1 MILFNIK
8 ELEKLIITEKVSDGL
23 AFKYLFTHL
32 ILFTLADYIPVD
44 GDNPWWRTWVH
55 LLISLMALI
64 WGIRKTFEIN
74 QQGDNIEYFK
84 RLISLSFVTG
94 IRTIVFGFLI
104 IFCVLVSTLIADQ
117 IFTFSIR
124 NSIWMTVIELI
135 AYALLNVVF
144 YYILINSFKRINS
157 IDSRA
162 YQMKT
167 N

>member
-8 ELEKLIITEKVSDGL
+8 KLEKLIITEKISDRL
-23 AFKYLFTHL
+23 AFEYLFTHL
-32 ILFTLADYIPVD
+32 ILFTLADYIPGG
-44 GDNPWWRTWVH
+44 GDHPWWRTWVH
-55 LLISLMALI
+55 LLISMVALI

-74 QQGDNIEYFK
+74 QEGANIEYFK

-117 IFTFSIR
+117 ILTFSIR

-144 YYILINSFKRINS
+144 YYILINSFKRINNLD
-157 IDSRA
+157 DSQSQR
-162 YQMKT
+162 KT
-167 N
+167 S